1 MKYSIKNGFTGKV
14 QFTADIYCDKDAHT
28 DIKVGLAVQWAIKY
42 GADLREADLRGANLT
57 GADLRE
63 ADLRGAD
70 LTGADLRGADLIDGG
85 QDVRGY
91 RFIGHIG
98 KDGLMILAGCRYYTL
113 AEARAHWTKSPECLA
128 RVELIA
134 VVAKQREM
142 IDDR

>member
-14 QFTADIYCDKDAHT
+14 QFTADIDCDEDAHVG
-28 DIKVGLAVQWAIKY
+28 IKIGLAAQWAIKY
-42 GADLREADLRGANLT
+42 RADLRGA
-57 GADLRE
+57 DLRG
-63 ADLRGAD
+63 AYLRGTYLSGAD
-70 LTGADLRGADLIDGG
+70 LTGADLSGADLHEADLIDGG

-134 VVAKQREM
+134 VVAEQRGLK
-142 IDDR
+142 